1 MSTSSRMFFGNP
13 AANDCDRT
21 KIDDRHQTCKNTVLP
36 EAKQQSEMKAKHIE
50 TVHADG
56 REIQITHPDKVLF
69 PEDGITKGD
78 LIGYYR
84 AIGEAMLPYLESR
97 PLAMQRFPDG
107 IDRPGFFQKAAAK
120 YYPEWIET
128 ATVAKAGGTVRHVVC
143 NDIATLVY
151 LANQAC
157 ITPHVWLSRADKVEF
172 PDQMI
177 FDLDPA
183 TEDVSEVVEAAYALK
198 DVLDNLEL
206 PSYVKATGSRGMHV
220 AVPLDRKED
229 FESVRG
235 FARGVAEI
243 VVARAPNRYTM
254 EQYKLKRRGRLFVD
268 VNRNAYAQTAV
279 ATYAVR
285 ARRGAPVSVPLR
297 WDELRRKDFRPDG
310 ATMQTVLRHLDQI
323 EDPWKE
329 FWSQRLSLDKARR
342 KLPRLDAA

>member
-1 MSTSSRMFFGNP
+1 
-13 AANDCDRT
+13 
-21 KIDDRHQTCKNTVLP
+21 
-36 EAKQQSEMKAKHIE
+36 MKAKQARQIE
-50 TVHADG
+50 VAQENG
-56 REIQITHPDKVLF
+56 REIEITHPDKVLF

-78 LIGYYR
+78 LVRYYQ
-84 AIGEAMLPYLESR
+84 AIGERMLPYLEGR

-143 NDIATLVY
+143 NDVAILIY

-157 ITPHVWLSRADKVEF
+157 ITHHVWLSRVDKLEY

-177 FDLDPA
+177 FDLDPS
-183 TEDVSEVVEAAYALK
+183 TGDLSEVIEAAYALK

-206 PSYVKATGSRGMHV
+206 PSYVKATGSRGLHI

-229 FESVRG
+229 FDSVRG
-235 FARGVAEI
+235 FARGVAE
-243 VVARAPNRYTM
+243 VVAARAPTRYTM
-254 EQYKLKRRGRLFVD
+254 EQSKLKRRGRLFLD

-297 WDELRRKDFRPDG
+297 WDDLRQKDFRPDG
-310 ATMQTVLRHLDQI
+310 ATMQTVLRHLDKI

-329 FWSQRLSLDKARR
+329 FWSRRLSLDKARR
-342 KLPRLDAA
+342 KLPRLDAG